1 MIAIAIHLYIGNVGQ
16 LSKVWRD
23 LESAVFTTYHFSI
36 SPSVNSISIK
46 QMQLQVLYDLISK

>member
-36 SPSVNSISIK
+36 SPSVNSIS
-46 QMQLQVLYDLISK
+46 MQLQVLYDLISK